1 MAHSQRSPPKLK
13 FPEARAR
20 DHARGGIHSRSR
32 QGANIASAETNSQT
46 RPDSVIH
53 PPPGAL
59 AAPAVPHTPA
69 AARPAARRTP
79 LVRTHKTTGRLG
91 SVYQG
96 CQRVPLIYG
105 QPYGRLPYGRF
116 PDSIFFPVFRKK
128 FVVF

>member
-79 LVRTHKTTGRLG
+79 LVRTRKTTGRLG
-91 SVYQG
+91 SIPGVPT
-96 CQRVPLIYG
+96 VPLIYG
-105 QPYGRLPYGRF
+105 QPYESRF
-116 PDSIFFPVFRKK
+116 PDSIFFLVFRNF